1 MCHEHKACERQGLS
15 PLNLKACRSI
25 QSHVDLKKKT
35 KKNAIY
41 CIQFVIDLWTEAI
54 NSYNKT
60 NQQIVSCGSLV
71 VQSIH
76 RSPPISVAGPTLQGT
91 KQFATLRGVPPAFQ
105 SQDAINSVSIRPAPS
120 INRPTVA
127 PPRPPIDV
135 KSPAVKEKEVNLIS
149 LYFGSFRFIY
159 FILFLQQAPRI
170 VPHEKRSHGHCKS
183 PPPPPIR
190 SISNTN
196 LPTLPLS
203 IAPSAISPNLSSIS
217 KSAATSFGGSASNVS
232 TLMNNIVSFIS

>member
-1 MCHEHKACERQGLS
+1 MEIIIDMCHEHKACERQGLS
-15 PLNLKACRSI
+15 PLNLKAWRSP
-25 QSHVDLKKKT
+25 QSDVDLKKT
-35 KKNAIY
+35 KQKKSSIY
-41 CIQFVIDLWTEAI
+41 CVQFVIDLRTEAI

-71 VQSIH
+71 VKSIH

-127 PPRPPIDV
+127 PPRPPIEV

-149 LYFGSFRFIY
+149 LLFGSLCNFSSLIAFYSYSKHLELFHMRSDLMVIVKVLRPRPSEAYQIQIY
-159 FILFLQQAPRI
+159 RHFL
-170 VPHEKRSHGHCKS
+170 
-183 PPPPPIR
+183 
-190 SISNTN
+190 
-196 LPTLPLS
+196 
-203 IAPSAISPNLSSIS
+203 
-217 KSAATSFGGSASNVS
+217 
-232 TLMNNIVSFIS
+232 